1 VVVFK
6 TNPVNQTT
14 TKIIQEVLAPL
25 APYTLTVVGGIPQG
39 QWLVNSPSVRR
50 CRLPRRSFADA

>member
-1 VVVFK
+1 MFK

-39 QWLVNSPSVRR
+39 QWLVNSPTVRQPSDGA
-50 CRLPRRSFADA
+50 CVAC